1 MIIYQW
7 GLDWSFLPA
16 CLQLELAETGAYQKH
31 IRHCPA
37 APFGLTSSRAAEKR
51 KEQRKQLVNATKM
64 QQGIARGIGGDREG
78 WGTALGNNFLAF
90 LWPHTRLGSAL
101 PLMLPEMA
109 NKSHL

>member
-7 GLDWSFLPA
+7 GLDWTFLPA

-64 QQGIARGIGGDREG
+64 QQGIARGIGGDGEDGERCWVTTFWHFYG
-78 WGTALGNNFLAF
+78 RTLDLVVHF
-90 LWPHTRLGSAL
+90 R
-101 PLMLPEMA
+101 
-109 NKSHL
+109 